1 MSATNFIQPRCQACG
16 AVVHASDNFCAK
28 CGSVIRENV
37 HPLHERMSAI
47 ERLAFKIAAGTLLLI
62 LLSGWI
68 LLQLYHFGRG
78 GALG

>member
-1 MSATNFIQPRCQACG
+1 
-16 AVVHASDNFCAK
+16 
-28 CGSVIRENV
+28 
-37 HPLHERMSAI
+37 MSAI